1 MPSLARKERL
11 PEMDFN
17 DTPAEA
23 AFRVEA
29 QSWLAAHAPA
39 HELPVGVKLEDADE
53 AARGR
58 AWMRELYNGGWSG
71 LTFPKALGGRGLS
84 GIEAVVFAEE
94 EGKYHLPKG
103 PFTSIGTGMALP
115 VIARHGSD
123 EQRARFIEATLK
135 GDITWCQLFSEPSA
149 GSDLAALRTKA
160 VQAEDGSGDWIVNGQ
175 KVWSSWAHLTDW
187 GILVVRTDP
196 SVPKHKGLTFFVV
209 DMKTPGIETRPIRQI
224 SGMKEFNETFLT
236 DVRIPD
242 ANRIGAVGEGWACCM
257 TVLMGERLGSGAHRS
272 GVEPL
277 LELASRTPAGDGSTM
292 LDDKALRLALAD
304 ALAEEQGERFFQA
317 RLRTM
322 VSKGENPGAMAGMI
336 KLAYAGRQQKV
347 LGLGMELRGLDA
359 IAADPAD
366 SFTPDLQYDY
376 IYSTVMRIAGGADE
390 VLRNQIAER
399 VLGMPGE
406 VRMDKDVPFEQ
417 LK

>member
-1 MPSLARKERL
+1 
-11 PEMDFN
+11 MDFN
-17 DTPAEA
+17 DSPEEA
-23 AFRVEA
+23 AFRAEA
-29 QSWLAAHAPA
+29 RSWLAAHAPA
-39 HELPVGVKLEDADE
+39 HELTPGEKIPDTEEAD
-53 AARGR
+53 RGR
-58 AWMRELYNGGWSG
+58 AWMRALYAGGWSG

-84 GIEAVVFAEE
+84 GPEAVIFSEE

-115 VIARHGSD
+115 VIAKHGSD
-123 EQRARFIEATLK
+123 GQKARFIEATLK
-135 GDITWCQLFSEPSA
+135 GDITWCQLFSEPAA

-160 VQAEDGSGDWIVNGQ
+160 VRADDGSSDWIVNGQ

-196 SVPKHKGLTFFVV
+196 SLPKHKGLTFFVV

-224 SGMKEFNETFLT
+224 SGASEFNETFLT

-242 ANRIGAVGEGWACCM
+242 ANRIGAEGEGWACCM

-272 GVEPL
+272 GIEPL
-277 LELASRTPAGDGSTM
+277 LDFAAATPDGHGGTM
-292 LDDKALRLALAD
+292 LDDRAVRQQLAE

-322 VSKGENPGAMAGMI
+322 VSKGENPGALAGMV
-336 KLAYAGRQQKV
+336 KLAYASRYQKTN
-347 LGLGMELRGLDA
+347 GLALELRGLAGIAPEADDTG
-359 IAADPAD
+359 AADV
-366 SFTPDLQYDY
+366 QYDY

-406 VRMDKDVPFEQ
+406 VRMDKDVPFEK
-417 LK
+417 LKG

>member
-1 MPSLARKERL
+1 
-11 PEMDFN
+11 MDFN
-17 DTPAEA
+17 DSAEEA
-23 AFRVEA
+23 AFRSEA
-29 QSWLAAHAPA
+29 RTWLADHAPA
-39 HELPVGVKLEDADE
+39 HEIAAGSKLTDVEEAD
-53 AARGR
+53 RGR
-58 AWMRELYNGGWSG
+58 AWMRELYTGGWSG
-71 LTFPKALGGRGLS
+71 LTFPRELGGRGLS
-84 GIEAVVFAEE
+84 GGEAVIFAEE
-94 EGKYHLPKG
+94 EGRYNLPKG

-115 VIARHGSD
+115 VIAKHGND

-135 GDITWCQLFSEPSA
+135 GDITWCQLFSEPAA

-160 VQAEDGSGDWIVNGQ
+160 VRADDGSGDWIVNGQ

-196 SVPKHKGLTFFVV
+196 SLPKHKGLTFFVV

-224 SGMKEFNETFLT
+224 SGASEFNETFLT

-242 ANRIGAVGEGWACCM
+242 ANRIGAEGEGWACCM

-272 GVEPL
+272 GVEPI
-277 LELASRTPAGDGSTM
+277 LAYAAATPDGRGGTMMDDGSI
-292 LDDKALRLALAD
+292 RQQLAE

-322 VSKGENPGAMAGMI
+322 VSKGENPGALAGMV
-336 KLAYAGRQQKV
+336 KLAYASRYQKTS
-347 LGLGMELRGLDA
+347 GLALELRGLSGIASDVDDA
-359 IAADPAD
+359 QTGDM
-366 SFTPDLQYDY
+366 QYDY

>member
-1 MPSLARKERL
+1 
-11 PEMDFN
+11 MDFN
-17 DTPAEA
+17 DNPQEA
-23 AFRVEA
+23 AFRAEA
-29 QSWLAAHAPA
+29 RAWLAAHAPA
-39 HELPVGVKLEDADE
+39 HVLTPGEKIADTEE
-53 AARGR
+53 ADRGR
-58 AWMRELYNGGWSG
+58 AWMRELYAGGWSG

-84 GIEAVVFAEE
+84 GPEAVIFAEE

-115 VIARHGSD
+115 VIAKHGSD
-123 EQRARFIEATLK
+123 EQKARFIEATLK

-160 VQAEDGSGDWIVNGQ
+160 VRADDGSGDWIVNGQ

-196 SVPKHKGLTFFVV
+196 TLPKHKGLTFFVV

-224 SGMKEFNETFLT
+224 SGASEFNETFLT
-236 DVRIPD
+236 DVRIPN
-242 ANRIGAVGEGWACCM
+242 ANRLGAEGEGWACCM

-277 LELASRTPAGDGSTM
+277 IDYAAATPDGHGGTM
-292 LDDKALRLALAD
+292 LDDRAIRQQLAE

-322 VSKGENPGAMAGMI
+322 VSKGENPGALAGMV
-336 KLAYAGRQQKV
+336 KLAYAGRYQKTN
-347 LGLGMELRGLDA
+347 GLALELRGLSGMAPEAGDTQTG
-359 IAADPAD
+359 DV
-366 SFTPDLQYDY
+366 QYDY

-406 VRMDKDVPFEQ
+406 VRMDKDVPFET

>member
-1 MPSLARKERL
+1 MIFALVQSFT
-11 PEMDFN
+11 D
-17 DTPAEA
+17 AE
-23 AFRVEA
+23 
-29 QSWLAAHAPA
+29 
-39 HELPVGVKLEDADE
+39 K
-53 AARGR
+53 R
-58 AWMRELYNGGWSG
+58 AYLRDIVTGQ
-71 LTFPKALGGRGLS
+71 KA
-84 GIEAVVFAEE
+84 
-94 EGKYHLPKG
+94 
-103 PFTSIGTGMALP
+103 
-115 VIARHGSD
+115 
-123 EQRARFIEATLK
+123 
-135 GDITWCQLFSEPSA
+135 WCQLFSEPSA
-149 GSDLAALRTKA
+149 GSDLANLRTKA
-160 VQAEDGSGDWIVNGQ
+160 VRADDGSGDWIVNGQ

-187 GILVVRTDP
+187 AILVVRTDP
-196 SVPKHKGLTFFVV
+196 TVAKHKGLTFFVV
-209 DMKTPGIETRPIRQI
+209 DMQTPGIETRPIRQI
-224 SGMKEFNETFLT
+224 SGASDFNETFLT

-242 ANRIGAVGEGWACCM
+242 ANRIGAIGEGWACCM

-277 LELASRTPAGDGSTM
+277 LHLASRTPSADGATM
-292 LDDKALRLALAD
+292 LDDRSVRLALAD

-322 VSKGENPGAMAGMI
+322 VSKGENPGALAGMI

-347 LGLGMELRGLDA
+347 LGLGMEFRGLDA

-366 SFTPDLQYDY
+366 SRIADLQYDY

-417 LK
+417 LR

>member
-1 MPSLARKERL
+1 
-11 PEMDFN
+11 MDFN
-17 DTPAEA
+17 DSAEEA
-23 AFRVEA
+23 AFRKEA
-29 QSWLAAHAPA
+29 RSWLAEHAPA
-39 HELPVGVKLEDADE
+39 HEIPAGSKMTDVEEAD
-53 AARGR
+53 RGR
-58 AWMRELYNGGWSG
+58 AWMRELYTGGWSG
-71 LTFPKALGGRGLS
+71 LTFPRELGGRGLS
-84 GIEAVVFAEE
+84 GSEAVIFAEE
-94 EGKYHLPKG
+94 EGRCNLPKG

-115 VIARHGSD
+115 VIAKHGND

-135 GDITWCQLFSEPSA
+135 GDITWCQLFSEPAA

-160 VQAEDGSGDWIVNGQ
+160 VRADDGSGDWIVNGQ

-196 SVPKHKGLTFFVV
+196 ALPKHKGLTFFVV

-224 SGMKEFNETFLT
+224 SGASEFNETFLT

-242 ANRIGAVGEGWACCM
+242 ANRIGAEGEGWACCM

-272 GVEPL
+272 GVEPI
-277 LELASRTPAGDGSTM
+277 LAYAAATPDGRGGTMMDDGSI
-292 LDDKALRLALAD
+292 RQQLAE

-322 VSKGENPGAMAGMI
+322 VSKGENPGALAGMV
-336 KLAYAGRQQKV
+336 KLAYASRYQKTS
-347 LGLGMELRGLDA
+347 GLALELRGLSG
-359 IAADPAD
+359 IASDPD
-366 SFTPDLQYDY
+366 DTQTGDLQYDY

>member
-1 MPSLARKERL
+1 
-11 PEMDFN
+11 MDFN
-17 DTPAEA
+17 DSPAEA
-23 AFRVEA
+23 AFRAEA
-29 QSWLAAHAPA
+29 RDWLAAHAPA
-39 HELPVGVKLEDADE
+39 HELAAGTKMPDTEEAD
-53 AARGR
+53 RGR
-58 AWMRELYNGGWSG
+58 AWMRELYAGGWSG

-84 GIEAVVFAEE
+84 GPEAVIFAEE

-115 VIARHGSD
+115 VIAKHGT
-123 EQRARFIEATLK
+123 EAQKQRFIEPTLK
-135 GDITWCQLFSEPSA
+135 GDITWCQLFSEPAA

-160 VQAEDGSGDWIVNGQ
+160 VRADDGSGDWIVNGQ
-175 KVWSSWAHLTDW
+175 KVWSSWAHLADW

-196 SVPKHKGLTFFVV
+196 ALPKHKGLTFFVV

-224 SGMKEFNETFLT
+224 SGASEFNETFLT

-242 ANRIGAVGEGWACCM
+242 ANRLGAEGEGWACCM

-277 LELASRTPAGDGSTM
+277 IDYAAATPDGQGGTM
-292 LDDKALRLALAD
+292 LDDRAIRQQLAE

-322 VSKGENPGAMAGMI
+322 VSKGENPGALAGMV
-336 KLAYAGRQQKV
+336 KLAYASRYQKTN
-347 LGLGMELRGLDA
+347 GLALELRGFA
-359 IAADPAD
+359 GIAPEAGDTATGD
-366 SFTPDLQYDY
+366 VQYDY

-406 VRMDKDVPFEQ
+406 VRMDKDVPFES
-417 LK
+417 LKG

>member
-1 MPSLARKERL
+1 
-11 PEMDFN
+11 MDFK
-17 DTPAEA
+17 DSPQEAE
-23 AFRVEA
+23 FRA
-29 QSWLAAHAPA
+29 RAKAWLAANAPA
-39 HELPVGVKLEDADE
+39 HELPAGVKIPDTEEAD
-53 AARGR
+53 RGR
-58 AWMRELYNGGWSG
+58 AWMRALFDGGWAG
-71 LTFPKALGGRGLS
+71 LTFPKALGGGGLT
-84 GIEAVVFAEE
+84 GIEAVIFAEE
-94 EGKYHLPKG
+94 EGRYRLPKG

-115 VIARHGSD
+115 VIAKHGTD
-123 EQRARFIEATLK
+123 AQRARFIEPTLK
-135 GDITWCQLFSEPSA
+135 GDITWCQLFSEPAA
-149 GSDLAALRTKA
+149 GSDLAALRTRA
-160 VQAEDGSGDWIVNGQ
+160 VRADDGSGDWLVNGQ

-196 SVPKHKGLTFFVV
+196 GVPKHKGLTFFLV

-224 SGMKEFNETFLT
+224 SGMSEFNETFLT

-242 ANRIGAVGEGWACCM
+242 ANRIGAIGEGWACCM

-277 LELASRTPAGDGSTM
+277 LALAGETPGDQGGTM
-292 LDDKALRLALAD
+292 LDDSAIRQQLAE

-322 VSKGENPGAMAGMI
+322 VSKGENPGALAAMI
-336 KLAYAGRQQKV
+336 KLAYAGRQQRV
-347 LGLGMELRGLDA
+347 LGLGMELRGPDS
-359 IAADPAD
+359 IAADPSD
-366 SFTPDLQYDY
+366 RVTPDLQYDY

-406 VRMDKDVPFEQ
+406 VRMDKDIPFEQ
-417 LK
+417 LR